1 MIMKIEVSR
10 GEIKRHD
17 YVSDEQLRIMNI
29 KETRE
34 YFGLI
39 AEGLLEQV
47 DRSTS

>member
-1 MIMKIEVSR
+1 MMMKIEVSR

-17 YVSDEQLRIMNI
+17 HISDEQLRIMNI

-34 YFGLI
+34 YFGLMV
-39 AEGLLEQV
+39 EGLLEQI